1 MDNMHKL
8 SEIWENLALGFL
20 HLASAIAIL
29 AGSLNKHKAKK
40 APSKKKKRKKHS
52 KKK

>member
-8 SEIWENLALGFL
+8 SEIWENLMMGLL

-29 AGSLNKHKAKK
+29 AGSLSQRKAKK
-40 APSKKKKRKKHS
+40 APSKKKKGKKHS
-52 KKK
+52 KK